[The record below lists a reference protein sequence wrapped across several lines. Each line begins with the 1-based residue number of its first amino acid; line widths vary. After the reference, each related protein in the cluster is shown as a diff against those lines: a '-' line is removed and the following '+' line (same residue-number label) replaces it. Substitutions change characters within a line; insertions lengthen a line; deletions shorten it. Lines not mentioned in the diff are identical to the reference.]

1 MDSSGQ
7 SVWVC
12 NVGRC
17 MGGTKLLG
25 QLNNLSHN
33 YCSGENTTLK
43 IDLCFIILLIF
54 FFLVEKESK
63 GKHQI

>member
-25 QLNNLSHN
+25 QLNNLSHK

-43 IDLCFIILLIF
+43 IDLFFIILLKNIF
-54 FFLVEKESK
+54 VEKESK
-63 GKHQI
+63 GEHQI